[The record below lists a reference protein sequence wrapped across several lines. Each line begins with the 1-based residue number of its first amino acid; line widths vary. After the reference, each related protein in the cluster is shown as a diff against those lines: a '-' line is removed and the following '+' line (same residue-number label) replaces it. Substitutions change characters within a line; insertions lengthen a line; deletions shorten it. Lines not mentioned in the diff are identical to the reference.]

1 MTQAAVSPTST
12 LPSRPRQRFTLP
24 LYVLGGLSVT
34 LMIVMLVAIFAWY
47 GYLGSQQLLL
57 SASDESIRHIREAIS
72 EKVQRVL
79 APARNQLTLLSHS
92 ALSSADNLARRL
104 DEVPLVFDA
113 LEGDVFRV
121 MEFPGNTICEG
132 TFELPAGD
140 YVVFSNLPAGDGTD
154 FSRGMV
160 ATFTVE

>member
-1 MTQAAVSPTST
+1 MSAGVNRIVVKNFGSDPHEIVITRAGSVDDLPVTDAAVD
-12 LPSRPRQRFTLP
+12 L
-24 LYVLGGLSVT
+24 
-34 LMIVMLVAIFAWY
+34 
-47 GYLGSQQLLL
+47 
-57 SASDESIRHIREAIS
+57 
-72 EKVQRVL
+72 
-79 APARNQLTLLSHS
+79 
-92 ALSSADNLARRL
+92 
-104 DEVPLVFDA
+104 DA